1 MDEFDDITRLLRE
14 ERPQASELELDE
26 IKRRVRQR
34 VARKGQPMRS
44 RLAILAMLVAGMLL
58 SGTGAGLA
66 VQGFDQSGNDASQ
79 AQYPSGGGSEVLG
92 EEESSGPVSPQETDT
107 VENDTAE
114 NDTGEND
121 TAQVAQQV
129 ESGDTLPFTGFAA
142 IPVVLAGVALIGGG
156 LMLRRQ
162 SPSGD

>member
-14 ERPQASELELDE
+14 DRPQASELELDE

-44 RLAILAMLVAGMLL
+44 RLAILAMLAVGIVM

-79 AQYPSGGGSEVLG
+79 AQYPNGGGDVLG
-92 EEESSGPVSPQETDT
+92 EEDTGGGEVTPEETDT
-107 VENDTAE
+107 VVND
-114 NDTGEND
+114 
-121 TAQVAQQV
+121 AQVAQQV
-129 ESGDTLPFTGFAA
+129 ESGDSLPFTGFAA

-156 LMLRRQ
+156 IMLRRQ

>member
-1 MDEFDDITRLLRE
+1 MDEFDDISRLLRE
-14 ERPQASELELDE
+14 ERPQASELELDD

-44 RLAILAMLVAGMLL
+44 RLAILAMLVVGILV

-79 AQYPSGGGSEVLG
+79 AQYPGGGGDVLG
-92 EEESSGPVSPQETDT
+92 EEDSGGGGEVTPEET
-107 VENDTAE
+107 VNDE
-114 NDTGEND
+114 
-121 TAQVAQQV
+121 AQVAQQV
-129 ESGDTLPFTGFAA
+129 ESGDSLPFTGFAA
-142 IPVVLAGVALIGGG
+142 IPVVLIGVALIGGG

-162 SPSGD
+162 SPAGD

>member
-44 RLAILAMLVAGMLL
+44 RLAILAMLAVGIVM

-79 AQYPSGGGSEVLG
+79 AQYPNGGGDVLG
-92 EEESSGPVSPQETDT
+92 EEDTGGGEVTPEETDT
-107 VENDTAE
+107 VVND
-114 NDTGEND
+114 
-121 TAQVAQQV
+121 AQVAQQV
-129 ESGDTLPFTGFAA
+129 ESGDSLPFTGFAA

>member
-14 ERPQASELELDE
+14 ERPEASELELDE

-44 RLAILAMLVAGMLL
+44 RLAILAMLVVGILI

-66 VQGFDQSGNDASQ
+66 VQGFDQSGPDASK
-79 AQYPSGGGSEVLG
+79 AQYPTPTPGSVLG
-92 EEESSGPVSPQETDT
+92 EEDTGGGPVAPEETPDV
-107 VENDTAE
+107 VEEED
-114 NDTGEND
+114 D
-121 TAQVAQQV
+121 AQVAQQV
-129 ESGDTLPFTGFAA
+129 ESGDSLPFTGFAA

-162 SPSGD
+162 SPQGD

>member
-14 ERPQASELELDE
+14 ERPQASELELDG

-44 RLAILAMLVAGMLL
+44 RLAILAMLAVGMLL

-66 VQGFDQSGNDASQ
+66 VQGFDQSGDDASQ
-79 AQYPSGGGSEVLG
+79 AQYPRGGGDVLG
-92 EEESSGPVSPQETDT
+92 EEDSGGGGGEVTPEET
-107 VENDTAE
+107 VNDE
-114 NDTGEND
+114 
-121 TAQVAQQV
+121 AQVAQQV
-129 ESGDTLPFTGFAA
+129 ESGDSLPFTGFAA

-162 SPSGD
+162 SPAGD

>member
-44 RLAILAMLVAGMLL
+44 RLAILSMLVVGILM

-66 VQGFDQSGNDASQ
+66 VQGFDQSGDDASQ
-79 AQYPSGGGSEVLG
+79 AQYPKGGGGDVLG
-92 EEESSGPVSPQETDT
+92 EETESGGGPVTPEETD
-107 VENDTAE
+107 VVQDE
-114 NDTGEND
+114 
-121 TAQVAQQV
+121 AQVAQQV
-129 ESGDTLPFTGFAA
+129 ESGDSLPFTGFAA

-162 SPSGD
+162 SPQGD

>member
-14 ERPQASELELDE
+14 ERPEASELELDE

-44 RLAILAMLVAGMLL
+44 RLAILAMLAVGIVM

-79 AQYPSGGGSEVLG
+79 AQYPNGGGDVLG
-92 EEESSGPVSPQETDT
+92 EEDTGGGEVTPEETDT
-107 VENDTAE
+107 VVND
-114 NDTGEND
+114 
-121 TAQVAQQV
+121 AQVAQQV
-129 ESGDTLPFTGFAA
+129 ESGDSLPFTGFAA

>member
-44 RLAILAMLVAGMLL
+44 RLAILAMLVVGILM

-66 VQGFDQSGNDASQ
+66 VQGFDQSGDDASQ
-79 AQYPSGGGSEVLG
+79 AQYPNGGGNVLG
-92 EEESSGPVSPQETDT
+92 EETESGPLPDNDED
-107 VENDTAE
+107 VEDE
-114 NDTGEND
+114 
-121 TAQVAQQV
+121 AQVAQQV
-129 ESGDTLPFTGFAA
+129 ESGDSLPFTGFAA

-162 SPSGD
+162 SPQGD

>member
-44 RLAILAMLVAGMLL
+44 RLAILAMLAVGIVM

-79 AQYPSGGGSEVLG
+79 AQYPNGGGDVLG
-92 EEESSGPVSPQETDT
+92 EEDTGGGEVTPEETDT
-107 VENDTAE
+107 VVND
-114 NDTGEND
+114 
-121 TAQVAQQV
+121 AQVAQQV
-129 ESGDTLPFTGFAA
+129 ESGDSLPFTGFAA

-162 SPSGD
+162 SPQGD

>member
-14 ERPQASELELDE
+14 DRPQASELELDE

-44 RLAILAMLVAGMLL
+44 RLAILAMLAVGIVM

-79 AQYPSGGGSEVLG
+79 AQYPNGGGDVLG
-92 EEESSGPVSPQETDT
+92 EEDTGGGEVTPEETDT
-107 VENDTAE
+107 VVND
-114 NDTGEND
+114 
-121 TAQVAQQV
+121 AQVAQQV
-129 ESGDTLPFTGFAA
+129 ESGDSLPFTGFAA

-162 SPSGD
+162 SLAGD